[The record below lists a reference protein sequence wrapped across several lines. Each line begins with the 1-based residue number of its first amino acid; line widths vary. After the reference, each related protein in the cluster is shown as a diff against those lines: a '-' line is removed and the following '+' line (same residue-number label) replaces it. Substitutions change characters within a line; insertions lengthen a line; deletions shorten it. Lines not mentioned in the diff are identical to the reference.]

1 MNGTAKQSGSV
12 PGQRVI
18 DGRGLEPPEPFVQTM
33 EALDQL
39 ADDEQLL
46 LLLYREPYPL
56 YKALANNGYR
66 HKTGYAEDG
75 TVEIL
80 IWKGDTPSH

>member
-1 MNGTAKQSGSV
+1 MNERAEQ
-12 PGQRVI
+12 PEMRVL
-18 DGRGLEPPEPFVQTM
+18 DARGLEPPEPFVRTM
-33 EALDQL
+33 EALDDL
-39 ADDEQLL
+39 PDGEQLL

-66 HKTGYAEDG
+66 HKTSYGEDG

-80 IWKGDTPSH
+80 IWKAAPL

>member
-1 MNGTAKQSGSV
+1 MNESAERSGA
-12 PGQRVI
+12 RVL
-18 DGRGLEPPEPFVQTM
+18 DGRGLEPPEPFVRTM
-33 EALDQL
+33 EALDDL
-39 ADDEQLL
+39 PDSEQLL

-66 HKTGYAEDG
+66 HKTSYGEDG

-80 IWKGDTPSH
+80 IWKSDFAV

>member
-1 MNGTAKQSGSV
+1 MSQPMVHPKSG
-12 PGQRVI
+12 RVI
-18 DGRGLEPPEPFVQTM
+18 DARGLEPPEPFVLTM
-33 EALDQL
+33 DALDRL
-39 ADDEQLL
+39 PDGEKLL

-66 HKTGYAEDG
+66 HESEHTPDG

-80 IWKGDTPSH
+80 IWREAG